1 MYIRSLHYLSD
12 TTRNTDW
19 RSQVQ
24 SGMEKTFNA
33 FAMAQEQLHAVAEVM
48 GLEPDVTSVLKMP
61 KRELTVHFPVRM
73 RGGDIKTF
81 TGYRVHHNLT
91 RGPAKGGIRY
101 HPDTDIDEVRALAF
115 WMTIKCAVV
124 NIPFGGA
131 KGGVVCDPT
140 QLNMDELERLTR
152 RYTSEIAILLGPDKD
167 IPAPDMG
174 TNGQTMAWILDT
186 FSSLKGTTVPAVVT
200 GKPISVGG
208 SEGRVEATGRGVV
221 TITREVLRSLNMQLP
236 GSTVAVQGYGNVGSA
251 AAVLFHLSGA
261 KVEAVSDVNG
271 AIYRK
276 GGIDI
281 IALQDYV
288 RTSRT
293 VVGFPD
299 ADAIP
304 AEDVLTLPVDVIVP
318 AALQHVITSENA
330 PRIQAKVVVEG
341 ANGPTTP
348 DADVILQSKGITVVP
363 DVLANAGGVTVSY
376 FEWVQGLQ
384 SFFWTENEV
393 NNRLE
398 QILIRAYQQ
407 VHRASQ
413 QHNVDL
419 RMGAYIVGVG
429 RVADAI
435 KSMGIYP

>member
-1 MYIRSLHYLSD
+1 M
-12 TTRNTDW
+12 
-19 RSQVQ
+19 SQ
-24 SGMEKTFNA
+24 SFNA
-33 FAMAQEQLHAVAEVM
+33 FAMAQEQLHAVAALM
-48 GLEPDVTSVLKMP
+48 GLEPDVTTVLEMP

-73 RGGDIKTF
+73 RDGAIKSF

-140 QLNMDELERLTR
+140 QLDIGELERLTR

-186 FSSLKGTTVPAVVT
+186 YSSLKGTTVPAVVT

-236 GSTVAVQGYGNVGSA
+236 ESTIAIQGYGNVGSA
-251 AAVLFHLSGA
+251 AAVLFHVSGA

-281 IALQDYV
+281 LALQDYV
-288 RTSRT
+288 RQHRT
-293 VVGFPD
+293 VVGFPG
-299 ADAIP
+299 ADPIP
-304 AEDVLTLPVDVIVP
+304 ADEILTMAVDVVVP
-318 AALQHVITSENA
+318 AALQHVITAENA
-330 PRIQAKVVVEG
+330 NQIKAKVVVEG

-348 DADVILQSKGITVVP
+348 DADVILRRNGVTVVP

-407 VHRASQ
+407 VHRAA
-413 QHNVDL
+413 QHHKVDL

-435 KSMGIYP
+435 RSMGIYP

>member
-1 MYIRSLHYLSD
+1 M
-12 TTRNTDW
+12 
-19 RSQVQ
+19 SQ
-24 SGMEKTFNA
+24 TFNA
-33 FAMAQEQLHAVAEVM
+33 FAMAQEQLHAVAALM
-48 GLEPDVTSVLKMP
+48 GLEPDVTTVLEMP

-73 RGGDIKTF
+73 RDGAIKSF

-101 HPDTDIDEVRALAF
+101 HPHPDIDEVRALAF

-131 KGGVVCDPT
+131 KGGVVCDPS
-140 QLNMDELERLTR
+140 QLDIGELERLTR

-186 FSSLKGTTVPAVVT
+186 YSSLKGTTVPAVVT
-200 GKPISVGG
+200 GKPLSVGG

-236 GSTVAVQGYGNVGSA
+236 ESTIAIQGYGNVGSA
-251 AAVLFHLSGA
+251 AAVLFHVSGA

-281 IALQDYV
+281 LALQDYV
-288 RTSRT
+288 RQHRS
-293 VVGFPD
+293 VVGFPG
-299 ADAIP
+299 ADPIP
-304 AEDVLTLPVDVIVP
+304 ADEILTMAVDVVVP
-318 AALQHVITSENA
+318 AALQHVITAENA
-330 PRIQAKVVVEG
+330 NQIKAKVVVEG

-348 DADVILQSKGITVVP
+348 DADVILRSNGVTVVP

-407 VHRASQ
+407 VHRAA
-413 QHNVDL
+413 QHHKVDL

-435 KSMGIYP
+435 RSMGIYP

>member
-1 MYIRSLHYLSD
+1 M
-12 TTRNTDW
+12 
-19 RSQVQ
+19 SQ
-24 SGMEKTFNA
+24 SFNA
-33 FAMAQEQLHAVAEVM
+33 FAMAQEQLHAVAALM
-48 GLEPDVTSVLKMP
+48 GLEPDVTTVLEMP

-73 RGGDIKTF
+73 RDGAIKSF

-131 KGGVVCDPT
+131 KGGVVCDPS
-140 QLNMDELERLTR
+140 QLDIGELERLTR

-186 FSSLKGTTVPAVVT
+186 YSSLKGTTVPAVVT

-236 GSTVAVQGYGNVGSA
+236 ESTIAIQGYGNVGSA
-251 AAVLFHLSGA
+251 AAVLFHVSGA

-281 IALQDYV
+281 LALQDYV
-288 RTSRT
+288 RQHRT
-293 VVGFPD
+293 VVGFPG
-299 ADAIP
+299 ADPIP
-304 AEDVLTLPVDVIVP
+304 ADEILTMAVDVVVP
-318 AALQHVITSENA
+318 AALQHVITAENA
-330 PRIQAKVVVEG
+330 NQIRAKVVVEG

-348 DADVILQSKGITVVP
+348 DADVILRSNGVTVVP

-407 VHRASQ
+407 VHRAA
-413 QHNVDL
+413 QHHKVDL

-435 KSMGIYP
+435 RSMGIYP

>member
-1 MYIRSLHYLSD
+1 M
-12 TTRNTDW
+12 
-19 RSQVQ
+19 SQ
-24 SGMEKTFNA
+24 TFNA
-33 FAMAQEQLHAVAEVM
+33 FAMAQEQLHAVAALM
-48 GLEPDVTSVLKMP
+48 GLEPDVTTVLEMP

-73 RGGDIKTF
+73 RDGAIKSF

-131 KGGVVCDPT
+131 KGGVVCDPS
-140 QLNMDELERLTR
+140 QLDIGELERLTR
-152 RYTSEIAILLGPDKD
+152 RYTSEISILLGPDKD

-186 FSSLKGTTVPAVVT
+186 YSSLKGTTVPAVVT

-236 GSTVAVQGYGNVGSA
+236 ESTIAIQGYGNVGSA
-251 AAVLFHLSGA
+251 AAVLFHVSGA

-281 IALQDYV
+281 LALQDYV
-288 RTSRT
+288 RQHRT
-293 VVGFPD
+293 VVGFPG
-299 ADAIP
+299 ADPIP
-304 AEDVLTLPVDVIVP
+304 ADEILTMAVDVVVP
-318 AALQHVITSENA
+318 AALQHVITAENA
-330 PRIQAKVVVEG
+330 NQIKAKVVVEG

-348 DADVILQSKGITVVP
+348 DADVILRSNGVTVVP

-407 VHRASQ
+407 VHRAA
-413 QHNVDL
+413 QHHKVDL

-435 KSMGIYP
+435 RSMGIYP

>member
-1 MYIRSLHYLSD
+1 M
-12 TTRNTDW
+12 
-19 RSQVQ
+19 SQ
-24 SGMEKTFNA
+24 TFNA
-33 FAMAQEQLHAVAEVM
+33 FAMAQEQLHAVAALM
-48 GLEPDVTSVLKMP
+48 RLEPDVTAVLQMP

-73 RGGDIKTF
+73 RDGAIRSF

-101 HPDTDIDEVRALAF
+101 HPATDIDEVRALAF

-140 QLNMDELERLTR
+140 QLNTDELERLTR

-174 TNGQTMAWILDT
+174 TNAQTMAWILDT
-186 FSSLKGTTVPAVVT
+186 YSSLKGTTVPAVVT

-221 TITREVLRSLNMQLP
+221 TITREVLRSLNMQIP
-236 GSTVAVQGYGNVGSA
+236 GSTIAIQGYGNVGSA
-251 AAVLFHLSGA
+251 AAVLFHVSGA

-271 AIYRK
+271 AIFRQ
-276 GGIDI
+276 GGLDI
-281 IALQDYV
+281 LALQDYV
-288 RTSRT
+288 REHRT

-299 ADAIP
+299 ADAMP
-304 AEDVLTLPVDVIVP
+304 ADEILTMAVDVVVP
-318 AALQHVITSENA
+318 AALQHVITAENA
-330 PRIQAKVVVEG
+330 HRIKAKVIVEG

-348 DADVILQSKGITVVP
+348 DADVILRSNGVTVVP

-407 VHRASQ
+407 VHRAAQ
-413 QHNVDL
+413 LHNVDL

-435 KSMGIYP
+435 RSMGIYP

>member
-1 MYIRSLHYLSD
+1 M
-12 TTRNTDW
+12 
-19 RSQVQ
+19 SQ
-24 SGMEKTFNA
+24 SFNA
-33 FAMAQEQLHAVAEVM
+33 FAMAQEQLHAVAALM
-48 GLEPDVTSVLKMP
+48 GLEPDVTTVLEMP

-73 RGGDIKTF
+73 RDGAIKSF

-131 KGGVVCDPT
+131 KGGVVCDPS
-140 QLNMDELERLTR
+140 QLDIGELERLTR

-186 FSSLKGTTVPAVVT
+186 YSSLKGTTVPAVVT

-236 GSTVAVQGYGNVGSA
+236 ESTIAIQGYGNVGSA
-251 AAVLFHLSGA
+251 AAVLFHVSGA

-281 IALQDYV
+281 LALQDYV
-288 RTSRT
+288 RQHRT
-293 VVGFPD
+293 VVGFPG
-299 ADAIP
+299 ADPIP
-304 AEDVLTLPVDVIVP
+304 ADEILTMAVDVVVP
-318 AALQHVITSENA
+318 AALQHVITAENA
-330 PRIQAKVVVEG
+330 NQIRAKVVVEG

-348 DADVILQSKGITVVP
+348 DADVILRRNGVTVVP

-407 VHRASQ
+407 VHRAA
-413 QHNVDL
+413 QHHKVDL

-435 KSMGIYP
+435 RSMGIYP

>member
-1 MYIRSLHYLSD
+1 M
-12 TTRNTDW
+12 
-19 RSQVQ
+19 SQ
-24 SGMEKTFNA
+24 SFNA
-33 FAMAQEQLHAVAEVM
+33 FAMAQEQLHAVAALM
-48 GLEPDVTSVLKMP
+48 GLEPDVTTVLEMP

-73 RGGDIKTF
+73 RDGAIKSF

-131 KGGVVCDPT
+131 KGGVVCDPS
-140 QLNMDELERLTR
+140 QLDIGELERLTR

-186 FSSLKGTTVPAVVT
+186 YSSLKGTTVPAVVT

-236 GSTVAVQGYGNVGSA
+236 ESTIAIQGYGNVGSA
-251 AAVLFHLSGA
+251 AAVLFHVSGA

-281 IALQDYV
+281 LALQDYV
-288 RTSRT
+288 RQHRT
-293 VVGFPD
+293 VVGFPG
-299 ADAIP
+299 ADPIP
-304 AEDVLTLPVDVIVP
+304 ADEILTMAVDVVVP
-318 AALQHVITSENA
+318 AALQHVITAENA
-330 PRIQAKVVVEG
+330 NQIKAKVVVEG

-348 DADVILQSKGITVVP
+348 DADVILRSNGVTVVP

-407 VHRASQ
+407 VHRAA
-413 QHNVDL
+413 QHHKVDL

-435 KSMGIYP
+435 RSMGIYP

>member
-1 MYIRSLHYLSD
+1 
-12 TTRNTDW
+12 
-19 RSQVQ
+19 
-24 SGMEKTFNA
+24 
-33 FAMAQEQLHAVAEVM
+33 
-48 GLEPDVTSVLKMP
+48 
-61 KRELTVHFPVRM
+61 
-73 RGGDIKTF
+73 
-81 TGYRVHHNLT
+81 LT

-101 HPDTDIDEVRALAF
+101 HPATDIDEVRALAF

-131 KGGVVCDPT
+131 KGGVVCDPS
-140 QLNMDELERLTR
+140 QLDIGELERLTR

-186 FSSLKGTTVPAVVT
+186 YSSLKGTTVPAVVT

-236 GSTVAVQGYGNVGSA
+236 ESTIAVQGYGNVGSA
-251 AAVLFHLSGA
+251 AAVLFHVSGA

-281 IALQDYV
+281 LALQDYV
-288 RTSRT
+288 RQHRT
-293 VVGFPD
+293 VVGFPG
-299 ADAIP
+299 ADPIP
-304 AEDVLTLPVDVIVP
+304 ADEILTMDVDVVVP
-318 AALQHVITSENA
+318 AALQHVITAENA
-330 PRIQAKVVVEG
+330 NQIKAKVVVEG

-348 DADVILQSKGITVVP
+348 DADVILRSNGVTVVP

-407 VHRASQ
+407 VHRAA
-413 QHNVDL
+413 QHHKVDL

-435 KSMGIYP
+435 RSMGIYP

>member
-1 MYIRSLHYLSD
+1 MDQTL
-12 TTRNTDW
+12 
-19 RSQVQ
+19 
-24 SGMEKTFNA
+24 NA
-33 FAMAQEQLHAVAEVM
+33 FAMAQQQLHAVADLM
-48 GLEPDVTSVLKMP
+48 GLESDVTSVLQMP

-73 RGGDIKTF
+73 RDGNIQTF

-101 HPDTDIDEVRALAF
+101 HPATDIDEVRALAF

-140 QLNMDELERLTR
+140 KLNTDELERLTR

-186 FSSLKGTTVPAVVT
+186 YSALKGTTVPAVVT

-236 GSTVAVQGYGNVGSA
+236 GATIAVQGYGNVGSA

-281 IALQDYV
+281 IALQDFV
-288 RTSRT
+288 RINKS

-299 ADAIP
+299 AEPIP
-304 AEDVLTLPVDVIVP
+304 ADDVLTMQVDVLVP
-318 AALQHVITSENA
+318 AALQHVLTADNA
-330 PRIQAKVVVEG
+330 NQVKAKVVVEG

-348 DADVILQSKGITVVP
+348 DADVILRNKGVTVVP

-384 SFFWTENEV
+384 SFFWTESEV
-393 NNRLE
+393 NSRLE

-407 VHRASQ
+407 VHRAA
-413 QHNVDL
+413 QHHKVDL

-429 RVADAI
+429 RVAEAI

>member
-1 MYIRSLHYLSD
+1 M
-12 TTRNTDW
+12 
-19 RSQVQ
+19 SQ
-24 SGMEKTFNA
+24 TFNA
-33 FAMAQEQLHAVAEVM
+33 FAMAQEQLHAVAALM
-48 GLEPDVTSVLKMP
+48 GLEPDVTTVLEMP
-61 KRELTVHFPVRM
+61 KRELTVHFPVQM
-73 RGGDIKTF
+73 RDGAIKSF

-101 HPDTDIDEVRALAF
+101 HPATDIDEVRALAF

-131 KGGVVCDPT
+131 KGGVVCDPS
-140 QLNMDELERLTR
+140 QLDIGELERLTR

-186 FSSLKGTTVPAVVT
+186 YSSLKGTTVPAVVT

-236 GSTVAVQGYGNVGSA
+236 ESTIAIQGYGNVGSA
-251 AAVLFHLSGA
+251 AAVLFHVSGA

-281 IALQDYV
+281 LALQDYV
-288 RTSRT
+288 RQHRT
-293 VVGFPD
+293 VVGFPG
-299 ADAIP
+299 ADPIP
-304 AEDVLTLPVDVIVP
+304 ADEILTMAVDVVVP
-318 AALQHVITSENA
+318 AALQHVITAENA
-330 PRIQAKVVVEG
+330 NQIKAKVVVEG

-348 DADVILQSKGITVVP
+348 DADVILRSNGVTVVP

-407 VHRASQ
+407 VHRAA
-413 QHNVDL
+413 QHHKVDL

-435 KSMGIYP
+435 RSMGIYP

>member
-1 MYIRSLHYLSD
+1 M
-12 TTRNTDW
+12 
-19 RSQVQ
+19 SQ
-24 SGMEKTFNA
+24 TFNA
-33 FAMAQEQLHAVAEVM
+33 FAMAQEQLHAVAALM
-48 GLEPDVTSVLKMP
+48 GLEPDVTTVLEMP

-73 RGGDIKTF
+73 RDGAIKSF

-131 KGGVVCDPT
+131 KGGVVCDPS
-140 QLNMDELERLTR
+140 QLDIGELERLTR

-186 FSSLKGTTVPAVVT
+186 YSSLKGTTVPAVVT

-236 GSTVAVQGYGNVGSA
+236 ESTIAIQGYGNVGSA
-251 AAVLFHLSGA
+251 AAVLFHVSGA

-281 IALQDYV
+281 LALQDYV
-288 RTSRT
+288 RQHRT
-293 VVGFPD
+293 VVGFPG
-299 ADAIP
+299 ADPIP
-304 AEDVLTLPVDVIVP
+304 ADEILTMAVDVVVP
-318 AALQHVITSENA
+318 AALQHVITAENA
-330 PRIQAKVVVEG
+330 NQIKAKVVVEG

-348 DADVILQSKGITVVP
+348 DADVILRSNGVTVVP

-407 VHRASQ
+407 VHRAA
-413 QHNVDL
+413 QHHKVDL

-435 KSMGIYP
+435 RSMGIYP

>member
-1 MYIRSLHYLSD
+1 
-12 TTRNTDW
+12 
-19 RSQVQ
+19 
-24 SGMEKTFNA
+24 
-33 FAMAQEQLHAVAEVM
+33 
-48 GLEPDVTSVLKMP
+48 
-61 KRELTVHFPVRM
+61 M
-73 RGGDIKTF
+73 RDGAIKSF

-101 HPDTDIDEVRALAF
+101 HPATDIDEVRALAF

-131 KGGVVCDPT
+131 KGGVVCDPS
-140 QLNMDELERLTR
+140 QLDIGELERLTR

-186 FSSLKGTTVPAVVT
+186 YSSLKGTTVPAVVT

-236 GSTVAVQGYGNVGSA
+236 ESTIAVQGYGNVGSA
-251 AAVLFHLSGA
+251 AAVLFHVSGA

-281 IALQDYV
+281 LALQDYV
-288 RTSRT
+288 RQHRT
-293 VVGFPD
+293 VVGFPG
-299 ADAIP
+299 ADPIP
-304 AEDVLTLPVDVIVP
+304 ADEILTMDVDVVVP
-318 AALQHVITSENA
+318 AALQHVITAENA
-330 PRIQAKVVVEG
+330 NQIKAKVVVEG

-348 DADVILQSKGITVVP
+348 DADVILRSNGVTVVP

-407 VHRASQ
+407 VHRAA
-413 QHNVDL
+413 QHHKVDL

-435 KSMGIYP
+435 RSMGIYP

>member
-1 MYIRSLHYLSD
+1 M
-12 TTRNTDW
+12 
-19 RSQVQ
+19 SQ
-24 SGMEKTFNA
+24 TFNA
-33 FAMAQEQLHAVAEVM
+33 FAMAQEQLHAVAALM
-48 GLEPDVTSVLKMP
+48 GLEPDVTTVLEMP

-73 RGGDIKTF
+73 RDGAIKSF

-131 KGGVVCDPT
+131 KGGVVCDPS
-140 QLNMDELERLTR
+140 QLDIGELERLTR

-186 FSSLKGTTVPAVVT
+186 YSSLKGTTVPAVVT

-236 GSTVAVQGYGNVGSA
+236 ESTIAIQGYGNVGSA
-251 AAVLFHLSGA
+251 AAVLFHVSGA

-281 IALQDYV
+281 LALQDYV
-288 RTSRT
+288 RQHRT
-293 VVGFPD
+293 VVGFPS
-299 ADAIP
+299 ADPIP
-304 AEDVLTLPVDVIVP
+304 ADEILTMAVDVVVP
-318 AALQHVITSENA
+318 AALQHVITAENA
-330 PRIQAKVVVEG
+330 NQIKAKVVVEG

-348 DADVILQSKGITVVP
+348 DADVILRSNGVTVVP

-407 VHRASQ
+407 VHRAA
-413 QHNVDL
+413 QHHKVDL

-435 KSMGIYP
+435 RSMGIYP

>member
-1 MYIRSLHYLSD
+1 M
-12 TTRNTDW
+12 
-19 RSQVQ
+19 SQ
-24 SGMEKTFNA
+24 SFNA
-33 FAMAQEQLHAVAEVM
+33 FAMAQEQLHAVAALM
-48 GLEPDVTSVLKMP
+48 GLEPDVTTVLEMP

-73 RGGDIKTF
+73 RDGAIKSF

-101 HPDTDIDEVRALAF
+101 HPATDIDEVRALAF

-131 KGGVVCDPT
+131 KGGVVCDPS
-140 QLNMDELERLTR
+140 QLDIGELERLTR

-186 FSSLKGTTVPAVVT
+186 YSSLKGTTVPAVVT

-236 GSTVAVQGYGNVGSA
+236 ESTIAIQGYGNVGSA
-251 AAVLFHLSGA
+251 AAVLFHVSGA

-281 IALQDYV
+281 LALQDYV
-288 RTSRT
+288 RQHRT
-293 VVGFPD
+293 VVGFPG
-299 ADAIP
+299 ADPIP
-304 AEDVLTLPVDVIVP
+304 ADEILTMAVDVVVP
-318 AALQHVITSENA
+318 AALQHVITAENA
-330 PRIQAKVVVEG
+330 NQIKAKVVVEG
-341 ANGPTTP
+341 ANGTTTP
-348 DADVILQSKGITVVP
+348 DADVILRSNGVTVVP

-407 VHRASQ
+407 VHRAA
-413 QHNVDL
+413 QHHKVDL

-435 KSMGIYP
+435 RSMGIYP

>member
-1 MYIRSLHYLSD
+1 M
-12 TTRNTDW
+12 
-19 RSQVQ
+19 SQ
-24 SGMEKTFNA
+24 SFNA
-33 FAMAQEQLHAVAEVM
+33 FAMAQEQLHAVAALM
-48 GLEPDVTSVLKMP
+48 GLEPDVTTVLAMP

-73 RGGDIKTF
+73 RDGAIKSF

-131 KGGVVCDPT
+131 KGGVVCDPS
-140 QLNMDELERLTR
+140 QLDIGELERLTR

-186 FSSLKGTTVPAVVT
+186 YSSLKGTTVPAVVT

-236 GSTVAVQGYGNVGSA
+236 ESTIAIQGYGNVGSA
-251 AAVLFHLSGA
+251 AAVLFHVSGA

-281 IALQDYV
+281 LALQDYV
-288 RTSRT
+288 RQHRT
-293 VVGFPD
+293 VVGFPG
-299 ADAIP
+299 ADPIP
-304 AEDVLTLPVDVIVP
+304 ADEILTMAVDVVVP
-318 AALQHVITSENA
+318 AALQHVITAENA
-330 PRIQAKVVVEG
+330 NQIKAKVVVEG

-348 DADVILQSKGITVVP
+348 DADVILRSNGVTVVP

-407 VHRASQ
+407 VHRAA
-413 QHNVDL
+413 QHHKVDL

-435 KSMGIYP
+435 RSMGIYP

>member
-1 MYIRSLHYLSD
+1 M
-12 TTRNTDW
+12 
-19 RSQVQ
+19 SQ
-24 SGMEKTFNA
+24 SFNA
-33 FAMAQEQLHAVAEVM
+33 FAMAQEQLHAVAALM
-48 GLEPDVTSVLKMP
+48 GLEPDVTTVLEMP

-73 RGGDIKTF
+73 RDGAIKSF

-131 KGGVVCDPT
+131 KGGVVCDPS
-140 QLNMDELERLTR
+140 QLDIGELERLTR

-186 FSSLKGTTVPAVVT
+186 YSSLKGTTVPAVVT

-236 GSTVAVQGYGNVGSA
+236 ESTIAIQGYGNVGSA
-251 AAVLFHLSGA
+251 AAVLFHVSGA

-281 IALQDYV
+281 LALQDYV
-288 RTSRT
+288 RQHRT

-299 ADAIP
+299 ADSIP
-304 AEDVLTLPVDVIVP
+304 ADEILTMAVDVVVP
-318 AALQHVITSENA
+318 AALQHVITAENA
-330 PRIQAKVVVEG
+330 NQIKAKVVVEG

-348 DADVILQSKGITVVP
+348 DADVILRSNGVTVVP

-407 VHRASQ
+407 VHRAA
-413 QHNVDL
+413 QHHKVDL

-435 KSMGIYP
+435 RSMGIYP

>member
-1 MYIRSLHYLSD
+1 M
-12 TTRNTDW
+12 
-19 RSQVQ
+19 SQ
-24 SGMEKTFNA
+24 TFNA
-33 FAMAQEQLHAVAEVM
+33 FAMAQEQLHAVAALM
-48 GLEPDVTSVLKMP
+48 GLEPDVTTVLEMP

-73 RGGDIKTF
+73 RDGAIKSF

-131 KGGVVCDPT
+131 KGGVVCDPS
-140 QLNMDELERLTR
+140 QLDIGELERLTR

-186 FSSLKGTTVPAVVT
+186 YSSLKGTTVPAVVT

-236 GSTVAVQGYGNVGSA
+236 ESTIAIQGYGNVGSA
-251 AAVLFHLSGA
+251 AAVLFHVSGA

-281 IALQDYV
+281 LALQDYV
-288 RTSRT
+288 RQYRT
-293 VVGFPD
+293 VVGFPG
-299 ADAIP
+299 ADPIP
-304 AEDVLTLPVDVIVP
+304 ADEILTMAVDVVVP
-318 AALQHVITSENA
+318 AALQHVITAENA
-330 PRIQAKVVVEG
+330 NQIKAKVVVEG

-348 DADVILQSKGITVVP
+348 EADVILRSNGVTVVP

-407 VHRASQ
+407 VHRAA
-413 QHNVDL
+413 QHHKVDL

-435 KSMGIYP
+435 RSMGIYP

>member
-1 MYIRSLHYLSD
+1 M
-12 TTRNTDW
+12 
-19 RSQVQ
+19 SQ
-24 SGMEKTFNA
+24 SFNA
-33 FAMAQEQLHAVAEVM
+33 FAMAQEQLHAVAALM
-48 GLEPDVTSVLKMP
+48 GLEPDVTTVLEMP

-73 RGGDIKTF
+73 RDGAIKSF

-140 QLNMDELERLTR
+140 QLDIGELERLTR

-186 FSSLKGTTVPAVVT
+186 YSSLKGTTVPAVVT

-236 GSTVAVQGYGNVGSA
+236 ESTIAIQGYGNVGSA
-251 AAVLFHLSGA
+251 AAVLFHVSGA

-281 IALQDYV
+281 LALQDYV
-288 RTSRT
+288 RQHRT
-293 VVGFPD
+293 VVGFPS
-299 ADAIP
+299 ADPIP
-304 AEDVLTLPVDVIVP
+304 ADEILTMAVDVVVP
-318 AALQHVITSENA
+318 AALQHVITAENA
-330 PRIQAKVVVEG
+330 NQIKAKVVVEG

-348 DADVILQSKGITVVP
+348 DADVILRSNGVTVVP

-407 VHRASQ
+407 VHRAA
-413 QHNVDL
+413 QHHKVDL

-435 KSMGIYP
+435 RSMGIYP

>member
-1 MYIRSLHYLSD
+1 M
-12 TTRNTDW
+12 
-19 RSQVQ
+19 SQ
-24 SGMEKTFNA
+24 TFNA
-33 FAMAQEQLHAVAEVM
+33 FAMAQEQLHAVAALM
-48 GLEPDVTSVLKMP
+48 GLEPDVTTVLEMP

-73 RGGDIKTF
+73 RDGAIKSF

-131 KGGVVCDPT
+131 KGGVVCDPS
-140 QLNMDELERLTR
+140 QLDIGELERLTR

-186 FSSLKGTTVPAVVT
+186 YSSLKGTTVPAVVT

-236 GSTVAVQGYGNVGSA
+236 ESTIAIQGYGNVGSA
-251 AAVLFHLSGA
+251 AAVLFHVSGA

-281 IALQDYV
+281 LALQDYV
-288 RTSRT
+288 RQHRT
-293 VVGFPD
+293 VVGFPG
-299 ADAIP
+299 ADPIP
-304 AEDVLTLPVDVIVP
+304 ADEILTMAVDVVVP
-318 AALQHVITSENA
+318 AALQHVITAENA
-330 PRIQAKVVVEG
+330 YQIKAKVVVEG

-348 DADVILQSKGITVVP
+348 DADVILRSNGVTVVP

-407 VHRASQ
+407 VHRAA
-413 QHNVDL
+413 QHHKVDL

-435 KSMGIYP
+435 RSMGIYP

>member
-1 MYIRSLHYLSD
+1 M
-12 TTRNTDW
+12 
-19 RSQVQ
+19 SQ
-24 SGMEKTFNA
+24 TFNA
-33 FAMAQEQLHAVAEVM
+33 FAMAQEQLYAVAALM
-48 GLEPDVTSVLKMP
+48 GLEPDVTTVLEMP

-73 RGGDIKTF
+73 RDGAIKSF

-101 HPDTDIDEVRALAF
+101 HPATDIDEVRALAF

-131 KGGVVCDPT
+131 KGGVVCDPS
-140 QLNMDELERLTR
+140 QLDVGELERLTR

-186 FSSLKGTTVPAVVT
+186 YSSLKGTTVPAVVT

-236 GSTVAVQGYGNVGSA
+236 ESTIAIQGYGNVGSA
-251 AAVLFHLSGA
+251 AAVLFHVSGA

-281 IALQDYV
+281 LALQDYV
-288 RTSRT
+288 RQHRT
-293 VVGFPD
+293 VVGFPG
-299 ADAIP
+299 ADPIP
-304 AEDVLTLPVDVIVP
+304 ADEILTMAVDVVVP
-318 AALQHVITSENA
+318 AALQHVITAENA
-330 PRIQAKVVVEG
+330 NQIKAKVVVEG

-348 DADVILQSKGITVVP
+348 DADVILRSNGVTVVP

-407 VHRASQ
+407 VHRAA
-413 QHNVDL
+413 QHHKVDL

-435 KSMGIYP
+435 RSMGIYP

>member
-1 MYIRSLHYLSD
+1 M
-12 TTRNTDW
+12 
-19 RSQVQ
+19 SQ
-24 SGMEKTFNA
+24 SFNA
-33 FAMAQEQLHAVAEVM
+33 FAMAQEQLHAVAALM
-48 GLEPDVTSVLKMP
+48 GLEPDVTTVLEMP

-73 RGGDIKTF
+73 RDGAIKSF

-101 HPDTDIDEVRALAF
+101 HPETDIDEVRALAF

-131 KGGVVCDPT
+131 KGGVVCDPS
-140 QLNMDELERLTR
+140 QLDIGELERLTR

-186 FSSLKGTTVPAVVT
+186 YSSLKGTTVPAVVT

-236 GSTVAVQGYGNVGSA
+236 ESTIAIQGYGNVGSA
-251 AAVLFHLSGA
+251 AAVLFHVSGA

-281 IALQDYV
+281 LALQDYV
-288 RTSRT
+288 RQHRT
-293 VVGFPD
+293 VVGFPG
-299 ADAIP
+299 ADPIP
-304 AEDVLTLPVDVIVP
+304 ADEVLTMAVDVVVP
-318 AALQHVITSENA
+318 AALQHVITAENA
-330 PRIQAKVVVEG
+330 NQIRAKVVVEG

-348 DADVILQSKGITVVP
+348 DADVILRSNGVTVVP

-407 VHRASQ
+407 VHRAA
-413 QHNVDL
+413 QHHKVDL

-435 KSMGIYP
+435 RSMGIYP

>member
-1 MYIRSLHYLSD
+1 M
-12 TTRNTDW
+12 
-19 RSQVQ
+19 SQ
-24 SGMEKTFNA
+24 TFNA
-33 FAMAQEQLHAVAEVM
+33 FAMAQEQLHAVAALM
-48 GLEPDVTSVLKMP
+48 GLEPDVTTVLEMP

-73 RGGDIKTF
+73 RDGAIKSF

-131 KGGVVCDPT
+131 KGGVVCDPS
-140 QLNMDELERLTR
+140 QLDIGELERLTR

-186 FSSLKGTTVPAVVT
+186 YSSLKGTTVPAVVT

-236 GSTVAVQGYGNVGSA
+236 ESTIAIQGYGNVGSA
-251 AAVLFHLSGA
+251 AAVLFHVSGA

-281 IALQDYV
+281 LALQDYV
-288 RTSRT
+288 RQHRT
-293 VVGFPD
+293 VVGFSG
-299 ADAIP
+299 ADPIP
-304 AEDVLTLPVDVIVP
+304 ADEILTMAVDVVVP
-318 AALQHVITSENA
+318 AALQHVITAENA
-330 PRIQAKVVVEG
+330 NQIKAKVVVEG

-348 DADVILQSKGITVVP
+348 DADVILRSNGVTVVP

-407 VHRASQ
+407 VHRAA
-413 QHNVDL
+413 QHHKVDL

-435 KSMGIYP
+435 RSMGIYP

>member
-1 MYIRSLHYLSD
+1 M
-12 TTRNTDW
+12 
-19 RSQVQ
+19 SQ
-24 SGMEKTFNA
+24 TFNA
-33 FAMAQEQLHAVAEVM
+33 FAMAQEQLHAVAALM
-48 GLEPDVTSVLKMP
+48 GLEPDVTTVLEMP

-73 RGGDIKTF
+73 RDGAIKSF

-101 HPDTDIDEVRALAF
+101 HPATDIDEVRALAF

-131 KGGVVCDPT
+131 KGGVVCDPS
-140 QLNMDELERLTR
+140 QLDIGELERLTR

-186 FSSLKGTTVPAVVT
+186 YSSLKGTTVPAVVT

-236 GSTVAVQGYGNVGSA
+236 ESTIAIQGYGNVGSA
-251 AAVLFHLSGA
+251 AAVLFHVSGA

-271 AIYRK
+271 AIYRN

-281 IALQDYV
+281 LALQDYV
-288 RTSRT
+288 RQHRT
-293 VVGFPD
+293 VVGFPG
-299 ADAIP
+299 ADPIP
-304 AEDVLTLPVDVIVP
+304 ADEILTMAVDVVVP
-318 AALQHVITSENA
+318 AALQHVITAENA
-330 PRIQAKVVVEG
+330 NQIKAKVVVEG

-348 DADVILQSKGITVVP
+348 DADVILRSNGVTVVP

-407 VHRASQ
+407 VHRAA
-413 QHNVDL
+413 QHHKVDL

-435 KSMGIYP
+435 RSMGIYP

>member
-1 MYIRSLHYLSD
+1 M
-12 TTRNTDW
+12 
-19 RSQVQ
+19 SQ
-24 SGMEKTFNA
+24 TFNA
-33 FAMAQEQLHAVAEVM
+33 FAMAQEQLHAVAALM
-48 GLEPDVTSVLKMP
+48 GLEPDVTTVLEMP

-73 RGGDIKTF
+73 RDGAIKSF

-101 HPDTDIDEVRALAF
+101 HPATDIDEVRALAF

-131 KGGVVCDPT
+131 KGGVVCDPS
-140 QLNMDELERLTR
+140 QLDIGELERLTR

-186 FSSLKGTTVPAVVT
+186 YSSLKGTTVPAVVT

-236 GSTVAVQGYGNVGSA
+236 ESTIAIQGYGNVGSA
-251 AAVLFHLSGA
+251 AAVLFHVSGA

-281 IALQDYV
+281 LALQDYV
-288 RTSRT
+288 RQHRT
-293 VVGFPD
+293 VVGFPG
-299 ADAIP
+299 ADPVP
-304 AEDVLTLPVDVIVP
+304 ADEILTMAVDVVVP
-318 AALQHVITSENA
+318 AALQHVITAENA
-330 PRIQAKVVVEG
+330 NQIKAKVVVEG

-348 DADVILQSKGITVVP
+348 DADVILRSNGVTVVP

-407 VHRASQ
+407 VHRAA
-413 QHNVDL
+413 QHHKVDL

-435 KSMGIYP
+435 RSMGIYP

>member
-1 MYIRSLHYLSD
+1 M
-12 TTRNTDW
+12 
-19 RSQVQ
+19 SQ
-24 SGMEKTFNA
+24 SFNA
-33 FAMAQEQLHAVAEVM
+33 FAMAQEQLHAVAALM
-48 GLEPDVTSVLKMP
+48 GLEPDVTTVLEMP

-73 RGGDIKTF
+73 RDGAIKSF

-101 HPDTDIDEVRALAF
+101 HPETDIDEVRALAF

-131 KGGVVCDPT
+131 KGGVVCDPS
-140 QLNMDELERLTR
+140 QLDIGELERLTR

-186 FSSLKGTTVPAVVT
+186 YSSLKGTTVPAVVT

-236 GSTVAVQGYGNVGSA
+236 ESTIAIQGYGNVGSA
-251 AAVLFHLSGA
+251 AAVLFHVSGA

-281 IALQDYV
+281 LALQDYV
-288 RTSRT
+288 RQHRT
-293 VVGFPD
+293 VVGFPG
-299 ADAIP
+299 ADPIP
-304 AEDVLTLPVDVIVP
+304 ADEVLTMAVDVVVP
-318 AALQHVITSENA
+318 AALQHVITAENA
-330 PRIQAKVVVEG
+330 NQIRAKVVVEG

-348 DADVILQSKGITVVP
+348 DADVILRSNGVTVVP

-407 VHRASQ
+407 VHRAA
-413 QHNVDL
+413 QHHDVDL

-435 KSMGIYP
+435 RSMGIYP

>member
-1 MYIRSLHYLSD
+1 M
-12 TTRNTDW
+12 
-19 RSQVQ
+19 SQ
-24 SGMEKTFNA
+24 SFNA
-33 FAMAQEQLHAVAEVM
+33 FAMAQEQLHAVAALM
-48 GLEPDVTSVLKMP
+48 GLEPDVTTVLEMP

-73 RGGDIKTF
+73 RDGAIKSF

-101 HPDTDIDEVRALAF
+101 HPETDIDEVRALAF

-131 KGGVVCDPT
+131 KGGVVCDPS
-140 QLNMDELERLTR
+140 QLDIGELERLTR

-186 FSSLKGTTVPAVVT
+186 YSSLKGTTVPAVVT

-236 GSTVAVQGYGNVGSA
+236 ESTIAIQGYGNVGSA
-251 AAVLFHLSGA
+251 AAVLFHVSGA

-281 IALQDYV
+281 LALQDYV
-288 RTSRT
+288 RQHRT
-293 VVGFPD
+293 VVGFPG
-299 ADAIP
+299 ADPIP
-304 AEDVLTLPVDVIVP
+304 ADEVLTMAVDVVVP
-318 AALQHVITSENA
+318 AALQHVITAENA
-330 PRIQAKVVVEG
+330 NQIRAKVVVEG

-348 DADVILQSKGITVVP
+348 DADVILRSNGVTVVP

-407 VHRASQ
+407 VHRTA
-413 QHNVDL
+413 QHHKVDL

-435 KSMGIYP
+435 RSMGIYP

>member
-1 MYIRSLHYLSD
+1 M
-12 TTRNTDW
+12 
-19 RSQVQ
+19 SQ
-24 SGMEKTFNA
+24 SFNA
-33 FAMAQEQLHAVAEVM
+33 FAMAQEQLHAVAALM
-48 GLEPDVTSVLKMP
+48 GLEPDVTTVLEMP

-73 RGGDIKTF
+73 RDGAIKSF

-140 QLNMDELERLTR
+140 QLDIGELERLTR

-186 FSSLKGTTVPAVVT
+186 YSSLKGTTVPAVVT

-236 GSTVAVQGYGNVGSA
+236 ESTIAIQGYGNVGSA
-251 AAVLFHLSGA
+251 AAVLFHVSGA

-281 IALQDYV
+281 LALQDYV
-288 RTSRT
+288 RQHRT
-293 VVGFPD
+293 VVGFPG
-299 ADAIP
+299 ADPIP
-304 AEDVLTLPVDVIVP
+304 ADEILTMAVDVVVP
-318 AALQHVITSENA
+318 AALQHVITAENA
-330 PRIQAKVVVEG
+330 NQIKAKVVVEG

-348 DADVILQSKGITVVP
+348 DADVILRSNGVTVVP

-407 VHRASQ
+407 VHRAA
-413 QHNVDL
+413 QHHKVDL

-435 KSMGIYP
+435 RSMGIYP